1 MARMRRPAAGAVREL
16 VGPSLP
22 EGRPGRTGGEDA
34 APLDAGAGYAG
45 AVGIAELYDEV
56 DAAIGTAFPRARA
69 IWVRGEVQSL
79 SDRTGH
85 CYIDLVDP
93 ERGDQRQAPVL
104 KVKCWRSAWAQISGE
119 VRRAGLELVP
129 GTVVVI
135 RGTLD
140 FYRPRAELGFILAEL
155 DVTALLGRLAA
166 QRAALLAA
174 LEAEHLIERNRAIAV
189 PDVPMRVGLVASPGT
204 EGAQDFLGQLAASG
218 LAFSVHLV
226 PAIVQGPG
234 APASVASALG
244 VLVGTGVDVAVIVR
258 GGGSRADLG
267 AFDSE
272 TVARA
277 VATCPLPVWTG
288 IGHTG
293 DQSVADLVANHSSIT
308 PTECG
313 QSLVQKVVS
322 WQETHVRA
330 PAAAVARGA
339 TSAVEREHRSA
350 RDARTRLVSS
360 ARHQVRWHGER
371 LAARTATVRGGA
383 PQIVEAARQRLC
395 DAAGRLGPLAQAHLA
410 QADTRMVSWGRLLN
424 AYDVQRQLERGYS
437 LTCDDSGAVIRS
449 VSGLSGGSVLTT
461 RFADG
466 RARSVV
472 EGIERIDGPLDPEEA
487 HEPMDGHG
495 PAGRVSGAA
504 ETGGG
509 G

>member
-1 MARMRRPAAGAVREL
+1 
-16 VGPSLP
+16 
-22 EGRPGRTGGEDA
+22 
-34 APLDAGAGYAG
+34 
-45 AVGIAELYDEV
+45 
-56 DAAIGTAFPRARA
+56 
-69 IWVRGEVQSL
+69 
-79 SDRTGH
+79 
-85 CYIDLVDP
+85 
-93 ERGDQRQAPVL
+93 
-104 KVKCWRSAWAQISGE
+104 
-119 VRRAGLELVP
+119 
-129 GTVVVI
+129 
-135 RGTLD
+135 
-140 FYRPRAELGFILAEL
+140 
-155 DVTALLGRLAA
+155 
-166 QRAALLAA
+166 
-174 LEAEHLIERNRAIAV
+174 
-189 PDVPMRVGLVASPGT
+189 
-204 EGAQDFLGQLAASG
+204 
-218 LAFSVHLV
+218 VHLV

-293 DQSVADLVANHSSIT
+293 DQSVADLVA
-308 PTECG
+308 TECG

-339 TSAVEREHRSA
+339 TSVVERERRSA

-371 LAARTATVRGGA
+371 LAARTATVRTGA

-395 DAAGRLGPLAQAHLA
+395 DVAGRLGPLAQAHLA

-449 VSGLSGGSVLTT
+449 VSGLSGGTVLTT

-472 EGIERIDGPLDPEEA
+472 EGIEWIDGPLDPEEA
-487 HEPMDGHG
+487 HEPMDGRG